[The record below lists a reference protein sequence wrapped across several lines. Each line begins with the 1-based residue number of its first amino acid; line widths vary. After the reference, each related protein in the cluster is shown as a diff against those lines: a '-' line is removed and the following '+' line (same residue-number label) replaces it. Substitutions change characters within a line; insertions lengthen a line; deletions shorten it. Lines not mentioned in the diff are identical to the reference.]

1 MASLILDRPVRR
13 GEALCVQTRLERVTP
28 SAFDFVVTFD
38 GGARDLD
45 GRVAGAGACLWG
57 NMEQYGDRRPLAHA
71 FVALPDEQHA
81 QVAEAWGCAA
91 AIKILMA
98 HANCSSR
105 ILFAGDNLA
114 VVRFAAAQ
122 GFLKRPSMAGPL
134 HTYLSRLSLTGH
146 LSTWIAV
153 RRRHNKAADA
163 LATHALSLAL
173 DLRERG
179 LHGAHMT
186 HGTGW
191 PTHLALP

>member
-1 MASLILDRPVRR
+1 M
-13 GEALCVQTRLERVTP
+13 
-28 SAFDFVVTFD
+28 
-38 GGARDLD
+38 
-45 GRVAGAGACLWG
+45 
-57 NMEQYGDRRPLAHA
+57 
-71 FVALPDEQHA
+71 
-81 QVAEAWGCAA
+81 GCAA

-98 HANCSSR
+98 HADCSSR

-114 VVRFAAAQ
+114 VVRCAAAQ

-173 DLRERG
+173 DLRKQG
-179 LHGAHMT
+179 LHGAHLT